1 MALDLLV
8 CIGVDHEKDLVGFV
22 EKQIFKYDPRIITLE
37 QPLNYCQW
45 LDKSQI
51 WLKDFEFHRYA
62 QLAEHCRIPI
72 YYCVDGN
79 IDPGQWPFFSELEIA
94 SSLSFPKDRDKLIV
108 NYQGITYNEK
118 TYRRYTA
125 LSLISQ
131 KETTPEQK
139 IKEFEGRN
147 QFMAQAI
154 NKIVEK
160 RTKAWFNQPID
171 CLMHIGGMAH
181 FNLDAFKKYILKFP
195 VEHSLPSPYSLI
207 QDLVSAKKKMVID
220 AVNETVE
227 LCNQ

>member
-8 CIGVDHEKDLVGFV
+8 CIGVDHEKDLVDFI
-22 EKQIFKYDPRIITLE
+22 EKQIFQYQPRIITLE
-37 QPLNYCQW
+37 QSLNYCQW

-62 QLAEHCRIPI
+62 QLAEKCRIPI

-79 IDPGQWPFFSELEIA
+79 IDPDQWPFFSELEMA
-94 SSLSFPKDRDKLIV
+94 SSLSFPRDKSKITLTSHS
-108 NYQGITYNEK
+108 ITYNEK
-118 TYRRYTA
+118 TYCQRTA
-125 LSLISQ
+125 LFRSPSQ
-131 KETTPEQK
+131 KEITPEQK

-160 RTKAWFNQPID
+160 KTRAWLNQPIS

-181 FNLDAFKKYILKFP
+181 FNLDDFKKYILDFP
-195 VEHSLPSPYSLI
+195 VERPLPSPYSLI
-207 QDLVSAKKKMVID
+207 QDLVSAKKKIVID
-220 AVNETVE
+220 AVNI
-227 LCNQ
+227 